1 MNDIKQLT
9 PNKDFT
15 YKHLHR
21 TPDGYVMTE
30 PFIEVVSG
38 IYEGLKVLITQ
49 FGHSATH
56 FGEEFKDGK
65 LTYDYK
71 LIKYCKNGN
80 SPIDGTVTLESED
93 QEFLHSL
100 VYSYIIDI
108 NKREL
113 FKDSTKPTSF
123 YNS

>member
-1 MNDIKQLT
+1 MSNITHLI

-21 TPDGYVMTE
+21 TDEGYVMTE
-30 PFIEVVSG
+30 PFIEVISG
-38 IYEGLKVLITQ
+38 VYEGLKVIITR
-49 FGHSATH
+49 FGSSGLY
-56 FGEEFKDGK
+56 FGDEFKEGK
-65 LTYDYK
+65 LIYDYK
-71 LIKYCKNGN
+71 LVKYCKNGN
-80 SPIDGTVTLESED
+80 YPDDSMVTLELED

-113 FKDSTKPTSF
+113 FKDAKQPTSY

>member
-1 MNDIKQLT
+1 MNNIEKLI

-21 TPDGYVMTE
+21 TPEGYVMSE
-30 PFIEVVSG
+30 PFIEVISG
-38 IYEGLKVLITQ
+38 IYEGLKVLVTK
-49 FGHSATH
+49 FYSTGLY
-56 FGEEFKDGK
+56 FGEEFKEGK
-65 LTYDYK
+65 LSYDYK

-80 SPIDGTVTLESED
+80 HPQDGMVTLESED

-100 VYSYIIDI
+100 IYSYIIDI

-113 FKDSTKPTSF
+113 FKDATKPTSF

>member
-1 MNDIKQLT
+1 MSNITELI

-21 TPDGYVMTE
+21 TDEGYVLAE
-30 PFIEVVSG
+30 PLIEVISG
-38 IYEGLKVLITQ
+38 VYEGLKVIITN
-49 FGHSATH
+49 FGTSALY
-56 FGEEFKDGK
+56 FGDELEDGK
-65 LTYDYK
+65 LKYDYK

-80 SPIDGTVTLESED
+80 YPDGSMVTLELED
-93 QEFLHSL
+93 QDYLHSL

-108 NKREL
+108 NKRGL
-113 FKDSTKPTSF
+113 FKDARQPTSY